1 MKPGMKERINDITF
15 RIFNSSDLEKSLREI
30 FDFLQQLVPVDLI
43 NLPITAPSK
52 GVLRY
57 MSIVTEDRTMLIDE
71 TVKLSDAGRK
81 YIESLRPGKIIIW
94 NDSRENELMQEV
106 SAHMDVRDVSST
118 MVLTTEVGMDKFGA
132 LGLVAW
138 GPGRYSEAHHR
149 EFMSIYEPVAAVT
162 RHILS
167 QLEIRSLNEL
177 LIIENK
183 ELKKRLGYLSSN
195 RIVGKNTGLHSAMM
209 QVDQVAPPEQPC
221 ASDRRNRRG
230 QGSAGQCPA
239 SAFQP
244 GGRPPGQPQ
253 LRRHSGN
260 PVGQRTVR
268 PRKRGFYRRQQF
280 EAGLF

>member
-1 MKPGMKERINDITF
+1 
-15 RIFNSSDLEKSLREI
+15 
-30 FDFLQQLVPVDLI
+30 
-43 NLPITAPSK
+43 
-52 GVLRY
+52 
-57 MSIVTEDRTMLIDE
+57 
-71 TVKLSDAGRK
+71 
-81 YIESLRPGKIIIW
+81 
-94 NDSRENELMQEV
+94 MQEV

-209 QVDQVAPPEQPC
+209 QVDQVVPLNSPVLLTGETGVGKEVLANALHQRSNRADGPLVSLNCGAIPETLLDSELFGTKKGLLPAP
-221 ASDRRNRRG
+221 AI
-230 QGSAGQCPA
+230 
-239 SAFQP
+239 
-244 GGRPPGQPQ
+244 
-253 LRRHSGN
+253 
-260 PVGQRTVR
+260 
-268 PRKRGFYRRQQF
+268 
-280 EAGLF
+280 